1 MSTPTRGVTMAVN
14 HGPGLRLQ
22 RTRLDQIKPYKH
34 GFSGNAKAREGL
46 GASRARHKRSYLSST
61 LAPASSSFFLAS
73 SAPALSRPSL
83 TGLGAPST
91 RSLASFR
98 PRPVISRTALITETL
113 FEPTSARTTVNSV
126 CSSAAAAPPPAAA
139 GAATA
144 TAAAAADTPNFSSI
158 SLISSDSSSTVMP
171 AMASRISAL
180 LSAIF
185 QELQIGNAR
194 VWLSLRSSEFR
205 LGCPSGGL
213 FLVAHGGQAAHELG
227 RNFVERTYEL
237 RDRGLQGAQQ
247 LREQLFTG
255 RHGGQGLHAG
265 FVQQAVG
272 QRAALDDQLVV
283 ALCETGKHLGRRH
296 RILADRIDQRAGQLC
311 RQRLES
317 RVGDSATSQRVLQD
331 TQVHTRFTRSLAQYG
346 DRGDVQTTVLGDDDR
361 LGLGNLRR
369 DFLDDH
375 RFLLAIETHGL
386 NTPSKDACGPK
397 A

>member
-1 MSTPTRGVTMAVN
+1 ARRGGDIRLQESCVGFKLRRQQKGDAKDVLALGEALADALFFGERVRHEHSDSRL
-14 HGPGLRLQ
+14 HGPSTTAPGYDSRKPGSPLP
-22 RTRLDQIKPYKH
+22 LDPYGKMGFLETQKP
-34 GFSGNAKAREGL
+34 GDGQCRCPR
-46 GASRARHKRSYLSST
+46 ASHARSYLTST
-61 LAPASSSFFLAS
+61 LAPASSSFFLTS
-73 SAPALSRPSL
+73 SAVALSTPSL
-83 TGLGAPST
+83 MGLGAPST
-91 RSLASFR
+91 RSFASFR
-98 PRPVISRTALITETL
+98 PRPVSSRTALMTDTL
-113 FEPTSARTTVNSV
+113 LAPASASTTVNSV
-126 CSSAAAAPPPAAA
+126 CSSAAAAAPPAAA

-296 RILADRIDQRAGQLC
+296 RILADRIDQ
-311 RQRLES
+311 
-317 RVGDSATSQRVLQD
+317 
-331 TQVHTRFTRSLAQYG
+331 
-346 DRGDVQTTVLGDDDR
+346 
-361 LGLGNLRR
+361 
-369 DFLDDH
+369 
-375 RFLLAIETHGL
+375 
-386 NTPSKDACGPK
+386 
-397 A
+397 